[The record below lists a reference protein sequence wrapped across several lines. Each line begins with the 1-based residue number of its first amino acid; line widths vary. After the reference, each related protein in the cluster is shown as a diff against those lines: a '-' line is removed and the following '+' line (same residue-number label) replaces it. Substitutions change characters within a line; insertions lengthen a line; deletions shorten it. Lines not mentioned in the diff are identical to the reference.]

1 MKISIFGSGYVGLVQ
16 AAVFAEVGHQ
26 VTCVDIDEDRVARLR
41 CADIPFFEPGL
52 QQLVRNGLDQGLLS
66 FTTDGAGAVTTSDFL
81 FICVGTPTTDQGG
94 ANLDFVMAVADT
106 IGDHANGRK
115 VVVNKST
122 VPVGTADAV
131 QVRIA
136 AGLAARDAHY
146 PIEVCSNPEFL
157 KEGSAVA
164 DAMAP
169 DRIIIGARSSQTVE
183 ELRRMYQAFNRNREK
198 LMVMDPRSAELTKY
212 AANAMLATKISFINE
227 IANIAERVGADV
239 EWVRKGIGSD
249 PRIGY
254 QFIYPGAGYGGSCF
268 PKDVKALKHLAQTKG
283 CSAAI
288 LTAVHDTNQRQKNK
302 LAERVMSRLGAD
314 LTGKTIA
321 IWGLSF
327 KPNTD
332 DMREAP
338 SRDLLE
344 NIWSCGGTVQA
355 FDPQAMPACEAIY
368 GERAD
373 LVYCDSKEA
382 ALSGASCLVVCT
394 EWKTF
399 WSPDFELIKSELL
412 EPVIVDGRNLYN
424 PAYLTELGIEYYGI
438 GRGLSVQSSN
448 PD

>member
-26 VTCVDIDEDRVARLR
+26 VICVDIDEDRVARLR

-52 QQLVRNGLDQGLLS
+52 QQLVRNGMDQGLLS
-66 FTTDGAGAVTTSDFL
+66 FTTNGAGAVTTSDFL
-81 FICVGTPTTDQGG
+81 FICVGTPATDQGG
-94 ANLDFVMAVADT
+94 ANLDYVMAVADT
-106 IGDHANGRK
+106 VGDHANGRK

-131 QVRIA
+131 QARIA

-344 NIWSCGGTVQA
+344 NVWSCGGTVQA
-355 FDPQAMPACEAIY
+355 FDPQAMPACQAIY

-412 EPVIVDGRNLYN
+412 EPIIVDGRNLYN
-424 PAYLTELGIEYYGI
+424 PAYLAELGIEYYGI
-438 GRGLSVQSSN
+438 GRGLSLQSSN